1 MDTFFFFYTNKSACV
16 RTFGSGMIT
25 GDRWVYLR
33 TRPRGSS
40 SVSKVVGQLDSSLV
54 VKETVKVEAA
64 EEEEEPEQ
72 KGGGD

>member
-1 MDTFFFFYTNKSACV
+1 
-16 RTFGSGMIT
+16 MIT

-40 SVSKVVGQLDSSLV
+40 SVSKVGQLDSSLV

>member
-40 SVSKVVGQLDSSLV
+40 SVSKVGQLDSSLV
-54 VKETVKVEAA
+54 VKETVTVEAA